1 MSTQSKNK
9 LLISSDPIR
18 EGGCVSCSRP
28 DSYDDFVQCDQCD
41 SWWHMRCAGVTKS
54 ISQRPWTCRTC
65 LPLSVASSSSSA
77 RISLR
82 LKQIEEER
90 AIQQREWE
98 AEKRALENERKA
110 MQEKYKLLEDQLA
123 ERENATRRSQVSRP
137 SSMRRV
143 SAWVENLVE
152 SQEVEG
158 AVGGVVIGVAS
169 EADQDVLR
177 EEAEEATPST
187 VGRTADVIQRSE
199 KPVHPNQLNVPMQLV
214 SSDSSPQDGNQQQNK
229 GAIPK
234 IVPNSCEPIRDG
246 NVWTAKGNFT
256 SSVPPV
262 LHPGKPTIVPKPK
275 DKISAQTSDDAYKD
289 LLAKLGSIGVS
300 PIVQSAP
307 QVFATEPII
316 QGHVYPT
323 VPLPLTMGENESCI
337 AHRANTDPHVTN
349 MQSIAPS
356 PSIVPNVTEQAP
368 SPSQL
373 AARQVM
379 PRDLP
384 MFSGDPAEW
393 PIFISAFENTTVACG
408 YSKVENLARLQRC
421 LKGAAYESV
430 RSRLLLPESV
440 PQVLSTLRLLYGRP
454 ELLINVLLNKLRSTP
469 APRSDKL
476 ETLIEFGLAVQS
488 LCDHLVAAGQ
498 QPHLTNPYL
507 LMELVDKLPA
517 HVKMDWA
524 SYMQRYPEVNL
535 KTFSNFMEGI
545 MVAASKVTLYTSSCT
560 EKTKPK
566 PRTSIN
572 THFNEQEWPKDDERI
587 CCICKNRGHRVR
599 ECDAFKALSIND
611 RWKTVQFHELCR
623 SCLCAHGKRSCRNA
637 AQCGINGCTFRH
649 HPLLHS
655 NRSEPAPREVETQN
669 VEAAG
674 NHTHRLLNQSLL
686 FRVIPVTLYGPRK
699 AVTTFAF
706 LDDGSQ
712 LTLIDE
718 ELTRELGVDGRSVP
732 LCITW
737 TGNVSRMEENSK
749 QLRLDISGVD
759 KGKRLNLDDVR
770 TVKKLALPGQ
780 TLRLDDLRDR
790 FPYLNGLPIS
800 GYENALPRLLIGV
813 NNLHLTVPLKVKE
826 GSFNEPVAT
835 KTRLGWCIYG
845 GNGSSTSNSVNV
857 HACECNCDR
866 NLHDLIKDYFILED
880 AGATSTS
887 EPVSAE
893 NKRAQEL
900 LQQTTVRV
908 GDRFETGLLWREEEI
923 EFPESYG
930 AAVRRLECLE
940 RRMKKNP
947 SLKDNLERQINEY
960 QQKGYAHRASE
971 KELRSADLRRVWYLP
986 LGAVVNPKKPE
997 KVRLIWDAAA
1007 TVNGVSLNSLLLK
1020 GPDQLT
1026 SLLAVL
1032 VRFRQ
1037 YSVAVSADIKEM
1049 FHQVRIR
1056 EADRQSQRFLW
1067 RNEPSS
1073 SPDIFIM
1080 DVATF
1085 GSTCSPA
1092 SAQYVKNRNATEYAE
1107 EFPRAAEEIIHN
1119 HYVDDYLASFE
1130 TEADAAETAEQ
1141 VKFIHIQGGFELT
1154 NWNSNSTIVLHRVG
1168 AAEDND
1174 RKHLFL
1180 DKGNQFE
1187 RVLGMLWLVGEDQ
1200 LSFCTQ
1206 LKEDVQEIIAGNI
1219 VPTKRQ
1225 VLRCLMS
1232 FFDPLGLLSFLFVH
1246 GKILL
1251 QDVWR
1256 AGIQWDQTIS
1266 NEQWER
1272 WQKWIAVL
1280 RHVSTI
1286 QIPRCYFMNATAQY
1300 YKEVQLHIFV
1310 DASEG
1315 AYAAVAYF
1323 RIIDLNGAPRCALVA
1338 AKTKVAPLKPLSIPR
1353 LELQAA
1359 VLGTRLLHFV
1369 LEAHTITVKQ
1379 RYLWSD
1385 STTVLAWLRAD
1396 PRKYKQYVACRIGE
1410 VLMETDA
1417 SEWWWVPSKL
1427 NPADLATKWGSGPT
1441 LDADGIWFNG
1451 PPFLLKPIEEWPAQT
1466 THQQTVEEELRAC
1479 NMHLQATPIPSV
1491 IDYDRFSS

>member
-1 MSTQSKNK
+1 
-9 LLISSDPIR
+9 
-18 EGGCVSCSRP
+18 
-28 DSYDDFVQCDQCD
+28 
-41 SWWHMRCAGVTKS
+41 
-54 ISQRPWTCRTC
+54 
-65 LPLSVASSSSSA
+65 
-77 RISLR
+77 
-82 LKQIEEER
+82 
-90 AIQQREWE
+90 
-98 AEKRALENERKA
+98 
-110 MQEKYKLLEDQLA
+110 
-123 ERENATRRSQVSRP
+123 
-137 SSMRRV
+137 
-143 SAWVENLVE
+143 
-152 SQEVEG
+152 
-158 AVGGVVIGVAS
+158 
-169 EADQDVLR
+169 
-177 EEAEEATPST
+177 
-187 VGRTADVIQRSE
+187 
-199 KPVHPNQLNVPMQLV
+199 
-214 SSDSSPQDGNQQQNK
+214 
-229 GAIPK
+229 
-234 IVPNSCEPIRDG
+234 
-246 NVWTAKGNFT
+246 
-256 SSVPPV
+256 
-262 LHPGKPTIVPKPK
+262 
-275 DKISAQTSDDAYKD
+275 
-289 LLAKLGSIGVS
+289 
-300 PIVQSAP
+300 
-307 QVFATEPII
+307 
-316 QGHVYPT
+316 
-323 VPLPLTMGENESCI
+323 
-337 AHRANTDPHVTN
+337 

-393 PIFISAFENTTVACG
+393 PIFIT
-408 YSKVENLARLQRC
+408 
-421 LKGAAYESV
+421 
-430 RSRLLLPESV
+430 
-440 PQVLSTLRLLYGRP
+440 
-454 ELLINVLLNKLRSTP
+454 
-469 APRSDKL
+469 PRSDKL

-770 TVKKLALPGQ
+770 TVKKLALPG
-780 TLRLDDLRDR
+780 
-790 FPYLNGLPIS
+790 
-800 GYENALPRLLIGV
+800 YENALPRLLIGV

-887 EPVSAE
+887 EPVSAGD
-893 NKRAQEL
+893 KRAQEL

-1266 NEQWER
+1266 NEQF
-1272 WQKWIAVL
+1272 
-1280 RHVSTI
+1280 
-1286 QIPRCYFMNATAQY
+1286 P
-1300 YKEVQLHIFV
+1300 
-1310 DASEG
+1310 D
-1315 AYAAVAYF
+1315 
-1323 RIIDLNGAPRCALVA
+1323 
-1338 AKTKVAPLKPLSIPR
+1338 
-1353 LELQAA
+1353 
-1359 VLGTRLLHFV
+1359 
-1369 LEAHTITVKQ
+1369 
-1379 RYLWSD
+1379 
-1385 STTVLAWLRAD
+1385 
-1396 PRKYKQYVACRIGE
+1396 
-1410 VLMETDA
+1410 
-1417 SEWWWVPSKL
+1417 
-1427 NPADLATKWGSGPT
+1427 
-1441 LDADGIWFNG
+1441 
-1451 PPFLLKPIEEWPAQT
+1451 
-1466 THQQTVEEELRAC
+1466 
-1479 NMHLQATPIPSV
+1479 V
-1491 IDYDRFSS
+1491 IS